1 MATRAQTSGAPP
13 LRCKAGFA
21 LEKMVYPRL
30 SAFFPFRLV
39 DQNRLPTFMG
49 GRCNGHAENDMTA

>member
-1 MATRAQTSGAPP
+1 LKKWFT
-13 LRCKAGFA
+13 
-21 LEKMVYPRL
+21 PRL

-39 DQNRLPTFMG
+39 DQNRLPAFMG